1 MSTDKDWTTDAVA
14 TLRTL
19 WAEGHPT
26 AEIGRRLSVTKNAV
40 IGKARRLRLPPRPN
54 PVRRDGKPRAPAP
67 ARRGPDPAPR
77 PRHAE
82 AGPSSIQDDC

>member
-54 PVRRDGKPRAPAP
+54 PVRRPRC
-67 ARRGPDPAPR
+67 R
-77 PRHAE
+77 PT
-82 AGPSSIQDDC
+82 